1 MRKSERPL
9 KGPSEIRN
17 EGRHAPCVGADT
29 PCLMMHGRF
38 AVEAERL
45 PVHHKAV
52 IRPRARGVPAL
63 LIFASAEDGREGWPP
78 PAAGGWPFGPGS
90 RPPAAAAGAAVR
102 PRPRRAARR
111 LRPPAAVPRPRA
123 GRSAPCRGP
132 PLASCSRAAAAPA
145 LPCRGLRAAARRPFV
160 GAGRRRRR
168 RKIAPEWPQRPISRT
183 IVRRPCGSRVAPV
196 WFHLEADK

>member
-78 PAAGGWPFGPGS
+78 PAAVGWPFGPVRRLLRRLLS
-90 RPPAAAAGAAVR
+90 RRG
-102 PRPRRAARR
+102 ARR
-111 LRPPAAVPRPRA
+111 RRGRPAVWPPPAAVG
-123 GRSAPCRGP
+123 GRGLGRFAPSSGGR
-132 PLASCSRAAAAPA
+132 LASCSAPAAAPA

-168 RKIAPEWPQRPISRT
+168 RKIAPEWPRRPISRT
-183 IVRRPCGSRVAPV
+183 IVRTPCGSRVAPV